1 MAQQTGAA
9 RVEDY
14 ALIGD
19 SRSAALIS
27 NAGSMDWLCLP
38 RFDSPAVFAGLLGT
52 GDHGHWT
59 IFPADEVIESSRRYL
74 PDTFV
79 LQSVLRTATG
89 VVEMVEL
96 MPVDHHPAI
105 IRRLTCTE
113 GEVRMAQELVVRFG
127 YGRVLPWMRR
137 HRREDEQMLL
147 ATAGPMALVLRGDH
161 LPKAA
166 DHRHVGEF
174 TLREGESTDLVLQ
187 SFRSYHDL
195 PDPVDVDHA
204 IEQTTIW
211 WQYWAGQ
218 REKTT
223 SYDEAVGRSLLVLRA
238 LTDRETGGIVAAAT
252 TSLPEQFGG
261 ERNWDYRYCWLRDAA
276 LTLEALLAYGY
287 EEETEHWRLWLLR
300 AVAGDPQDIQIMYG
314 LAGER
319 DLEERTLD
327 HLPGYE
333 GARPVRIGNGAVH
346 QFQADVIGEVMVA
359 LDAARSHGLREDKFS
374 WSLQRAMLTR
384 IENTWRQ
391 KDCGIWEIRGEPQFF
406 AHSRVMNWA
415 ALDCGIRAVRQYDL
429 DGPVERWETLRD
441 RMREEIE
448 TQGFDQQR
456 GSYVQYYGSD
466 QVDAALL
473 QLPQVGF
480 CEPDNERMLGTVAAI
495 EEDLLVNGLLLRYR
509 TDAGVDGLSPGEA
522 PFLACSFWLAE
533 QYARS
538 GRTDDARQ
546 LMDRLLG
553 FRNDLGLLSEEY
565 DTVAGRQAGNTPQAL
580 SHLALVRAA
589 GAINGMMG
597 RRGRK
602 MPRTR

>member
-1 MAQQTGAA
+1 
-9 RVEDY
+9 
-14 ALIGD
+14 
-19 SRSAALIS
+19 
-27 NAGSMDWLCLP
+27 
-38 RFDSPAVFAGLLGT
+38 
-52 GDHGHWT
+52 
-59 IFPADEVIESSRRYL
+59 
-74 PDTFV
+74 
-79 LQSVLRTATG
+79 
-89 VVEMVEL
+89 
-96 MPVDHHPAI
+96 
-105 IRRLTCTE
+105 
-113 GEVRMAQELVVRFG
+113 
-127 YGRVLPWMRR
+127 
-137 HRREDEQMLL
+137 
-147 ATAGPMALVLRGDH
+147 
-161 LPKAA
+161 
-166 DHRHVGEF
+166 
-174 TLREGESTDLVLQ
+174 
-187 SFRSYHDL
+187 
-195 PDPVDVDHA
+195 
-204 IEQTTIW
+204 
-211 WQYWAGQ
+211 
-218 REKTT
+218 
-223 SYDEAVGRSLLVLRA
+223 
-238 LTDRETGGIVAAAT
+238 
-252 TSLPEQFGG
+252 
-261 ERNWDYRYCWLRDAA
+261 
-276 LTLEALLAYGY
+276 
-287 EEETEHWRLWLLR
+287 
-300 AVAGDPQDIQIMYG
+300 
-314 LAGER
+314 
-319 DLEERTLD
+319 
-327 HLPGYE
+327 
-333 GARPVRIGNGAVH
+333 VRIGNGAVH

-406 AHSRVMNWA
+406 THSRVMNWA

-602 MPRTR
+602 MARTR